1 MPQTQQRP
9 ATDKR
14 LGAGSYLLL
23 MSIAV
28 TAWSLATAFVCLEL
42 AVKHRIGLA
51 ELNTAVSFLGT
62 GVGFLFYGA
71 TTRRL
76 RDLNFPGWCVKVFA
90 FPLFGVIFLPVLCFL
105 SGPRWANDFGPA
117 PQPSGFF
124 KVAAAL
130 STFFVAVFVSQ
141 WAVTVYYAT
150 RVVLHHRGV

>member
-1 MPQTQQRP
+1 MQRP
-9 ATDKR
+9 ANNLR

-23 MSIAV
+23 MSSAV
-28 TAWSLATAFVCLEL
+28 IAWSLFTAFICLEL

-90 FPLFGVIFLPVLCFL
+90 FPLFGVVLLPVLCFL
-105 SGPRWANDFGPA
+105 SGPRWANDFGLA
-117 PQPSGFF
+117 PRPSGFF

-130 STFFVAVFVSQ
+130 VAFFVAVFVSQ
-141 WAVTVYYAT
+141 WALTIYYAT
-150 RVVLHHRGV
+150 RVVLRHRGL